1 MRDLYEFKI
10 RTGDGR
16 DRELWDLHGRVVMFT
31 MLPGPGP
38 APQTQGLDQLV
49 AMFGADGL
57 EVVGVPADDG
67 AAAGHDVVFDV
78 IASAD
83 TPATAALVSWLLDEL
98 PGPFGTRVAQGYTKF
113 LIGRDGR
120 PVTRF
125 EATAE
130 AKPLIQA
137 IRDALAAAVP
147 PAPPRPQRSDG
158 AASPS
163 SAMLP
168 VPLPP
173 WRPEDDIVEAEIVAE
188 SSTEIVLVARV
199 R

>member
-1 MRDLYEFKI
+1 MPDLYEFII
-10 RTGDGR
+10 RDSEGR
-16 DRELWDLHGRVVMFT
+16 DWEMWHLHGRVVMFT

-49 AMFGADGL
+49 GMFAADGL
-57 EVVGVPADDG
+57 EVVGVPADE
-67 AAAGHDVVFDV
+67 AAAVGHDVAFTVS
-78 IASAD
+78 ASAESSG
-83 TPATAALVSWLLDEL
+83 TAALVSWLLDEL

-120 PVTRF
+120 PVARF
-125 EATAE
+125 EATAD
-130 AKPLIQA
+130 AKSLIRA
-137 IRDALAAAVP
+137 VRDALGAAVP
-147 PAPPRPQRSDG
+147 PAPPRSRPTV
-158 AASPS
+158 APPS
-163 SAMLP
+163 ALLP

-173 WRPEDDIVEAEIVAE
+173 RRPEDDIVEAEIVAE